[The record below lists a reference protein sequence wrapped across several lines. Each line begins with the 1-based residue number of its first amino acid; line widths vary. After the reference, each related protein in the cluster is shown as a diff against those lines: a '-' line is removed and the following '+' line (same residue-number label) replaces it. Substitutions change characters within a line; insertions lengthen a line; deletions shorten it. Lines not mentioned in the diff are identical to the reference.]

1 MPENDQSFRDLLN
14 EAPAAADTV
23 TVTGVLSR
31 AKEPGKFVLNAPN
44 GQAMT
49 LDVAAVKS
57 HTVIARSIGQ
67 TIVQVEVDEA
77 SLPEAVKNASS
88 ATTGALGT
96 AFTNP
101 DIDFITIAGFDRP
114 HTLPYL
120 DWHPTIA
127 YFDQPGTPPIAD
139 LRGPGTGVVD
149 TLVETIPD
157 PGVINQVQAA
167 TAMAPFALATPHH
180 VGAATMAAIQPFG
193 GWGLGPFTVWQD
205 AHTGF
210 VDRPKPPPQDGTF
223 PGHPPSND
231 F

>member
-1 MPENDQSFRDLLN
+1 MPDNDQSFSDLLKD
-14 EAPAAADTV
+14 APTAADTV

-31 AKEPGKFVLNAPN
+31 AKEPGKFVLNVAN

-67 TIVQVEVDEA
+67 TIVQVELDQA
-77 SLPEAVKNASS
+77 NLPAAAKNAPP
-88 ATTGALGT
+88 ATAGALGT

-101 DIDFITIAGFDRP
+101 DIDFITFAWFDRP

-139 LRGPGTGVVD
+139 LGGPGTGLVD
-149 TLVETIPD
+149 TLAETIPD

-167 TAMAPFALATPHH
+167 RGMAPFALATPHH

-193 GWGLGPFTVWQD
+193 GFGPFTVWQD